1 MSTTTSADPAISR
14 FLGFKFKEGTTDEQ
28 KANAVKGLFKL
39 YEDLARYVNQ
49 GPVGALLKYYANSVA
64 FITSAGGKSLVQG
77 PNRRFDYMFT
87 VEFKVRPNDLW
98 DVLSLTMITE
108 CSGERRILRKS

>member
-49 GPVGALLKYYANSVA
+49 GPVG
-64 FITSAGGKSLVQG
+64 GKSLAQG
-77 PNRRFDYMFT
+77 PSRRFDYMFT
-87 VEFKVRPNDLW
+87 VEFKNAAARDAFSASPEHEGGKTRLAPIVE
-98 DVLSLTMITE
+98 DVLAYDYVKE
-108 CSGERRILRKS
+108 EYGF

>member
-1 MSTTTSADPAISR
+1 MSTTSADPAISR

-49 GPVGALLKYYANSVA
+49 GPVG
-64 FITSAGGKSLVQG
+64 GKSLAQG
-77 PNRRFDYMFT
+77 PSRRFDYMFT
-87 VEFKVRPNDLW
+87 VEFKNAAARDAFSASPEHEGGKTRLAPIVE
-98 DVLSLTMITE
+98 DVLAYDYVKE
-108 CSGERRILRKS
+108 EYGF